1 MSDYTREASRLR
13 LVRMRLSVPLEWGES
28 CAAPCCA
35 RWHGMPRDRGRVVQL
50 VRVWT
55 DPPAGDE
62 VVALC
67 ALHYRRFLATLKKDS
82 QR

>member
-1 MSDYTREASRLR
+1 
-13 LVRMRLSVPLEWGES
+13 
-28 CAAPCCA
+28 
-35 RWHGMPRDRGRVVQL
+35 MPRDRGRVVQL